1 MFSTLCSHM
10 QLLLRHP
17 VMLCDCHVVF
27 FRVWFGFASSV
38 FIFNPAIHIDFLLVF
53 LLLLV
58 TLSSFCLII
67 ASERPLS
74 VIDFIIC
81 SLFTVWL
88 MNAPCSFAFL
98 DSFVG
103 TASVKLSSLPNYTLY
118 KLRPRSDRRFVP
130 GPLPL
135 SYPSLRLFTFS
146 PMPPLPDHPPLHR
159 PLIASLIYSPLL
171 LWEAQS
177 HEVRP

>member
-1 MFSTLCSHM
+1 MTCFFVSGLGSHP
-10 QLLLRHP
+10 R
-17 VMLCDCHVVF
+17 F
-27 FRVWFGFASSV
+27 
-38 FIFNPAIHIDFLLVF
+38 FIFNTAIHIDFLLVF

-58 TLSSFCLII
+58 ILSSFCLII

-74 VIDFIIC
+74 MIEFIIC

-130 GPLPL
+130 GPLTSFISL
-135 SYPSLRLFTFS
+135 PSITFFS
-146 PMPPLPDHPPLHR
+146 PMPPLPDHPPPHR

>member
-1 MFSTLCSHM
+1 MRLPCRVFSCL
-10 QLLLRHP
+10 
-17 VMLCDCHVVF
+17 
-27 FRVWFGFASSV
+27 VWVRILTF
-38 FIFNPAIHIDFLLVF
+38 FIFNTAIHIDFLLVF

-58 TLSSFCLII
+58 ILNSFCLII

-74 VIDFIIC
+74 MIEFIIC

-135 SYPSLRLFTFS
+135 SFPSLRFFHFS
-146 PMPPLPDHPPLHR
+146 PMPPLTDHPPPHR
-159 PLIASLIYSPLL
+159 PLIASLIYSSLL